1 MREILAPVTAVQVQT
16 ELGLIYVTPLSRAGA
31 NVNAPHLTVD
41 GMPLHAHAALVSDG
55 RTFNF
60 DLVQI
65 YDSRT
70 GRSSTA
76 EHALHARLVDGR
88 SADIVTLGKIAQVIV
103 PAVRK
108 FAEQNQALFLE
119 AERRAMHNEVA
130 NLEHELENKRTKLEE
145 KERALAEVTEALKR
159 FR

>member
-1 MREILAPVTAVQVQT
+1 MREILPPVTAVQVQT
-16 ELGLIYVTPLSRAGA
+16 ELGLIYLTPLSRAGA
-31 NVNAPHLTVD
+31 NVNGPHLTVD

-60 DLVQI
+60 DLVQM

-88 SADIVTLGKIAQVIV
+88 SADIVTLGKIAIV

-119 AERRAMHNEVA
+119 GERRAMNNEVA
-130 NLEHELENKRTKLEE
+130 NLERELENKRAKLEE
-145 KERALAEVTEALKR
+145 RERELAEVTEALKR
-159 FR
+159 LR